1 MFDGAE
7 SADDDELISGANL
20 YQAALRGCEKTG
32 VMNIVLLMQSY
43 SVHSTH
49 HSFFY
54 CWMWQ
59 LDEDDVPAITDDDS
73 FYAYPEIMEDYQMKI
88 TVSGQ
93 VEIAKE
99 CGV

>member
-54 CWMWQ
+54 C
-59 LDEDDVPAITDDDS
+59 
-73 FYAYPEIMEDYQMKI
+73 
-88 TVSGQ
+88 
-93 VEIAKE
+93 
-99 CGV
+99 